1 MLKDPKNRI
10 FFLYL
15 LLLLIVDFAS
25 QVKMNFTLTNE
36 AIDHSLFPF

>member
-15 LLLLIVDFAS
+15 LLLSIVDFAS
-25 QVKMNFTLTNE
+25 QVKDEFNLNKRS
-36 AIDHSLFPF
+36 D